1 MLSETPLFDPNLVKL
16 TVSGGG
22 VRRGPFESCT
32 MHFDKEYKTN
42 HFSLVVC
49 VLFLSRLL
57 DRRKKKKLNKYF
69 ETL

>member
-16 TVSGGG
+16 TVFGGWG
-22 VRRGPFESCT
+22 GRRGPFESCT

-57 DRRKKKKLNKYF
+57 DRQKKRS
-69 ETL
+69 